1 VQSLRRTSRPRI
13 LAAALLALG
22 WVAALV
28 RVEAILDDPF
38 LTRHEYFAERDEAP
52 AVPEARPVRN
62 GISRLPDGGQGV
74 VQWVPTRRGAL
85 AWRVE
90 DPTGGRGPTAAT
102 LWFMDLATPPP
113 DVPSDPFQPLTPPAL
128 RGWIALPD
136 WPVDVAAT
144 QDGVAAL
151 FVRRGRVTLT
161 VVEPDLS
168 HRSVALPHLHPLL
181 PRQRD
186 IAMGPDGS
194 GGLLLAQW
202 VDGQI
207 ALSRLALDGKILH
220 ERRLPAPTPLFRS
233 YTATGEWVVDLYVE
247 LYVSA
252 GSPGRGAA
260 ELLTTGGL
268 IGRIMLFDARTFEPR
283 VPPWRSRLP
292 KVRDE
297 IGDRWLVAL
306 ALLLPASA
314 LAMARLLRRRAPES
328 PRALEALRRRGE
340 PPAAGRGH
348 AW

>member
-1 VQSLRRTSRPRI
+1 MLRLRRTSWPRT
-13 LAAALLALG
+13 LAAALLAVG

-28 RVEAILDDPF
+28 RAEAVLDDPF
-38 LTRHEYFAERDEAP
+38 LTRQEYFAERDEGP
-52 AVPEARPVRN
+52 AVPAARPVRN
-62 GISRLPDGGQGV
+62 GISRLPDGGQAV
-74 VQWVPTRRGAL
+74 VQWVRTRRGAL

-90 DPTGGRGPTAAT
+90 HPSGGLGPTSAT
-102 LWFMDLATPPP
+102 LWVMDLATPPP

-168 HRSVALPHLHPLL
+168 HRSVALPHLHPLH
-181 PRQRD
+181 PRRRD

-202 VDGQI
+202 VEGEI
-207 ALSRLALDGKILH
+207 VLSRLALDGTIPQ
-220 ERRLPAPTPLFRS
+220 ERRLPAPYPVYRS
-233 YTATGEWVVDLYVE
+233 YADSGEWEETLYVE
-247 LYVSA
+247 LYVGA
-252 GSPGRGAA
+252 GSADRAAA

-268 IGRIMLFDARTFEPR
+268 IDRIMLFDPRTFEPR
-283 VPPWRSRLP
+283 VPPWRSRLS

-297 IGDRWLVAL
+297 ISDRWLVAL
-306 ALLLPASA
+306 ALLLPASV
-314 LAMARLLRRRAPES
+314 LAMAWLLRRRAPES